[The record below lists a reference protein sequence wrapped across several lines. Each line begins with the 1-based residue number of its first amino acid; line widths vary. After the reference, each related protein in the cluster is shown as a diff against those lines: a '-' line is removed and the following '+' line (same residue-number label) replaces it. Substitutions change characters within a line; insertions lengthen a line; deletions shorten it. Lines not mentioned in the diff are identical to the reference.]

1 MQSQSTII
9 FIAGW
14 GRSGTT
20 LLGNLLASKFS
31 GLMVGEVRYLWDRG
45 LEQKKICGCT
55 QRVVDCELWMNSVP
69 EEAMILP
76 NLMSRKVGS
85 RARLLQ
91 LLNFLPGG
99 QYIYRSLC
107 GRELNLLNLLY
118 ANLLDSAPNNVL
130 VDTSKSPFYATSLA
144 LSTENRIR
152 FIHIVRNPA
161 GVAFSWQ
168 RVKQTL
174 DSEHGKDEFPRYG
187 IVRSSIQWL
196 VVNILCMWCRV
207 MPNVEYCK
215 LFYEDLVANPTVE
228 IERLANFIGLDDNQE
243 GRCSNH
249 SVSGNPIRFVDVREL
264 KMHPDTEW
272 KTGLPFYKKALIA
285 VLTFPGRLLGLK

>member
-1 MQSQSTII
+1 MQNKNTLI
-9 FIAGW
+9 FVAGW

-20 LLGNLLASKFS
+20 LLGNLLASKFN

-45 LEQKKICGCT
+45 LEQKRICGCT
-55 QRVVDCELWMNSVP
+55 ERIVDCELWMNSVP
-69 EEAMILP
+69 EEAMRVPDI
-76 NLMSRKVGS
+76 MSRKVGS
-85 RARLLQ
+85 KARWLQ
-91 LLNFLPGG
+91 VINFLPGG
-99 QYIYRSLC
+99 HYIYRALC

-118 ANLLDSAPNNVL
+118 KNLLASAPNNVL

-144 LSTENRIR
+144 LSAENKIR
-152 FIHIVRNPA
+152 FIHILRNPA

-174 DSEHGKDEFPRYG
+174 DSEHGTDEFPRYG

-196 VVNILCMWCRV
+196 IVNILCMWCRV
-207 MPNVEYCK
+207 MPNIEYYK
-215 LFYEDLVANPTVE
+215 IFYEDLVTNPTAE
-228 IERLANFIGLDDNQE
+228 FEGLATFIRLDDDQE

-264 KMHPDTEW
+264 KMQADAEW
-272 KTGLPFYKKALIA
+272 KTGLPLYKKAVIA
-285 VLTFPGRLLGLK
+285 ALTFPAQLLGLK